1 MRDISDLVTRVL
13 SAQVAAEPLSAEHY
27 FLCAGCGQAIDMRSL
42 AQTLHHL
49 MPEHRPL
56 TEAELTDLHPFA
68 MTRRGSKIT
77 LRVQSEIPYALAK
90 IDPVR
95 FWTSED

>member
-1 MRDISDLVTRVL
+1 MRGEISDLFAQIL

-27 FLCAGCGQAIDMRSL
+27 FVCAKCGQAIDARSL

-49 MPEHRPL
+49 APEHRPL

-68 MTRRGSKIT
+68 ITRCGSKIV
-77 LRVQSEIPYALAK
+77 LSVQAEIPYALAK
-90 IDPVR
+90 PDPVR
-95 FWTSED
+95 FWI